1 MAAGAGLSLTG
12 RALRLLSQRE
22 HSRLELRRKLGTHAE
37 SPEQLDRVLD
47 DLERRG
53 FLSEQRFADSVVHRR
68 AGRFGLRL
76 IEHELG
82 AHRVDATIRDPVLAR
97 LRGTERERALEVWRK
112 RFGQAPVDVS
122 ERARHYR
129 FLVQRGFTAEAVAWV
144 MREGIASSG
153 GTESESGPAATR
165 AANPDDDSAF
175 PGEFEDGG
183 WVPEGSGGPD

>member
-22 HSRLELRRKLGTHAE
+22 HSRLELRRKLATHAE

-68 AGRFGLRL
+68 AGRFGLRR

-82 AHRVDATIRDPVLAR
+82 AHHVDAAIRAPVLER
-97 LRGTERERALEVWRK
+97 LSRTERERALEVWRK
-112 RFGQAPVDVS
+112 RFGQAPADVS

-129 FLVQRGFTAEAVAWV
+129 FLAQRGFTSDAVAWV
-144 MREGIASSG
+144 MREGIAGSAD
-153 GTESESGPAATR
+153 TESGSAAAR
-165 AANPDDDSAF
+165 ASNPDDDSPF
-175 PGEFEDGG
+175 PGEFDDGG
-183 WVPEGSGGPD
+183 WVPEGPGGPD